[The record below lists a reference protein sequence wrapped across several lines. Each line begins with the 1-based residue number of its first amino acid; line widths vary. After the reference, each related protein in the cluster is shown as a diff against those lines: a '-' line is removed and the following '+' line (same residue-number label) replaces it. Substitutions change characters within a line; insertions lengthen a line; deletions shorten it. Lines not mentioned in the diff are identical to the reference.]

1 MRSAGGQVHGDAP
14 ERELT
19 AAVTQGGAD
28 PLFRLLDRRVGK
40 SDDVEDRQ
48 AGGDIHF
55 NLDYE
60 PIESKDRTGLN
71 VPDTTASENYLL
83 VSHRMVWS

>member
-1 MRSAGGQVHGDAP
+1 MRRRGNSQP
-14 ERELT
+14 LLRR
-19 AAVTQGGAD
+19 AART